1 MALQTLPVELYRTYD
16 ETLQRI
22 DDQNREDSSL
32 ARNILLWVSHALKP
46 LTLKEL
52 QHAVAAMNL
61 VGDYELDEEDLPDS
75 QILISVCTGWVQTI
89 SPYFFTKWHG
99 HKRMNEQLLISMIAS
114 DTLLTFFISARLV
127 TLDVESDA
135 VRLVHYTT
143 QEYFEK
149 NPLRPLKVAQE
160 VMTKACLAYLS
171 LEDFSHGPYF
181 DNEGL
186 RHRFQRYPFLRYAAV
201 NWGNHARGQSE
212 DSCKEDILT
221 YISNDHLVTSARQAA
236 SVHGVEIDR
245 SGWTRW
251 CLEYRTNVSMLSTA
265 ASLGLTRI
273 VYHLI
278 DSGHD
283 IDSVDN
289 TGATALIRAA
299 QDGHTD
305 TVRILVAAGA
315 DINKADV
322 SGTTAL
328 VEAAANGHRET
339 VSALLQCNPNVEA
352 RTVHGESAL
361 YHAVSSGH
369 KLIVELLLSSGANIE
384 AEHNILGAA
393 LFSRDP
399 AMIQFINSRIDKSSS
414 IDDIKSSLLVFTRR
428 GHWPRSV
435 EIINILLKEGADLT
449 YSVDG
454 EETPIHFAARNGH
467 IAPVEFLLRQGVDPN
482 LTTANGY
489 TPLHWASFRGSLDVI
504 ELLLSSGADIT
515 AQNNAGET
523 VLHTCMNYAS
533 HEETMAALLA
543 QGAPVAAT
551 DCSGRTALHEAARR
565 GFKYNVQSLLNNGA
579 DIDTKDTQGWTP
591 LQHAAGAGH
600 DDVVQHLLERKA
612 ILGQPSY
619 QSLLDSAR
627 LRNAIIAEDIPL
639 AQRLLR
645 EESISVHPT
654 SRSGRTSLHYA
665 AKHGLSGIVEA
676 LIQRGASINARIPDS
691 TYNHWVDYV
700 GHIPQEAYE
709 CAWIT
714 PLHNAAGEGYAEV
727 TEILLRSG
735 ADLDAAGGQGYTPLN
750 IAVYAGHANV
760 VKILL
765 DHGADVLKKSR
776 PDDPSLLYWAVWR
789 GHEDIVRLLLEH
801 GAGEERHTEEIKK
814 ALAHAVEQK
823 FTGMVDLMKS
833 YGFATAQ
840 H

>member
-1 MALQTLPVELYRTYD
+1 M
-16 ETLQRI
+16 
-22 DDQNREDSSL
+22 
-32 ARNILLWVSHALKP
+32 
-46 LTLKEL
+46 
-52 QHAVAAMNL
+52 
-61 VGDYELDEEDLPDS
+61 
-75 QILISVCTGWVQTI
+75 
-89 SPYFFTKWHG
+89 
-99 HKRMNEQLLISMIAS
+99 
-114 DTLLTFFISARLV
+114 ISARLV

-143 QEYFEK
+143 QEFFER
-149 NPLRPLKVAQE
+149 NPLCPLVVAQE
-160 VMTKACLAYLS
+160 SITKACLAYLS
-171 LEDFSHGPYF
+171 LEAFSQGPCTE
-181 DNEGL
+181 NERL
-186 RHRFQRYPFLRYAAV
+186 RLRFQRYPFLRYAAL
-201 NWGNHARGQSE
+201 NWGSHASGQAE
-212 DSCKEDILT
+212 DSCKEDILK
-221 YISNDHLVTSARQAA
+221 YLSNEHLVTSARQAA
-236 SVHGVEIDR
+236 SVRGIEVDR

-251 CLEYRTNVSMLSTA
+251 SLAYRTNVSMLSA
-265 ASLGLTRI
+265 AAYLGLTRI
-273 VYHLI
+273 VHHLI
-278 DSGHD
+278 DIGHN
-283 IDSVDN
+283 IDAVDN

-299 QDGHTD
+299 QEGHTE

-315 DINKADV
+315 DINRADV
-322 SGTTAL
+322 GGTTAL
-328 VEAAANGHRET
+328 IEAATSGHKET

-352 RTVHGESAL
+352 RTVHGKSAL

-369 KLIVELLLSSGANIE
+369 KLIVELLLGNGANIA

-393 LFSRDP
+393 LLSRNA
-399 AMIQFINSRIDKSSS
+399 AMIQYINGMTDRKSN
-414 IDDIKSSLLVFTRR
+414 IDDIRSSLLVFMRR

-454 EETPIHFAARNGH
+454 EETPIHLAAQNGH

-489 TPLHWASFRGSLDVI
+489 TPLHWASFRGSLDII
-504 ELLLSSGADIT
+504 ELLLRNGADIT
-515 AQNNAGET
+515 AQNNAGES

-579 DIDTKDTQGWTP
+579 DINTRDTQGWTP
-591 LQHAAGAGH
+591 LQHAAAAGH
-600 DDVVQHLLERKA
+600 DDAVQHLLERKP

-645 EESISVHPT
+645 EESISVDPT

-665 AKHGLSGIVEA
+665 AKHGLGGIVKA
-676 LIQRGASINARIPDS
+676 LIQHGALINARIPDS
-691 TYNHWVDYV
+691 TYNHWVTYL

-714 PLHNAAGEGYAEV
+714 PLHNAVGKGHAEV
-727 TEILLRSG
+727 TEILLASG
-735 ADLDAAGGQGYTPLN
+735 ADLNAAGGRGYTPLSV
-750 IAVYAGHANV
+750 AVHAGHVKVA
-760 VKILL
+760 KILL
-765 DHGADVLKKSR
+765 DNGADVHKKDS
-776 PDDPSLLYWAVWR
+776 PGSPSLLYWAVQL
-789 GHEDIVRLLLEH
+789 GHEDMVRLLLEH
-801 GAGEERHTEEIKK
+801 GANEERHTEEIKK
-814 ALAHAVEQK
+814 ALAIAVEQK
-823 FTGMVDLMKS
+823 FTGIVDLMKS
-833 YGFATAQ
+833 YGFTTGQ